1 MALTVATRNAMLQ
14 ALKTACGGTPFLS
27 QHSGE
32 PNDTGS
38 LELAGSTR
46 EAFTWGTPSAATMVG
61 SDTPITVPAGL
72 TATWVG
78 YWTAAT
84 AGTFVG
90 AAELSAAQGAGDTT
104 VTPTE
109 TQN

>member
-1 MALTVATRNAMLQ
+1 MALTVATRNDMLQ
-14 ALKTACGGTPFLS
+14 ALKDACGATPFLS
-27 QHSGE
+27 QHSDE
-32 PNDTGS
+32 PDDTGS

-46 EAFTWGTPSAATMVG
+46 EPFTWGVPAGGSMTG

-72 TATWVG
+72 TAKWVG
-78 YWTAAT
+78 YWTAAVD
-84 AGTFVG
+84 GTFVG
-90 AAELSAAQGAGDTT
+90 ASQLSAIIGEGDTT